1 MVLKSDTRLRVV
13 AQGAPAESSQQLS
26 IIVLPSVA
34 INASSQGPGQ
44 ARLSIRVGHSPKL
57 PSRPGQARWFVAKSP
72 YANAFEDSKI
82 SRAAQVGLFGEAELR
97 VRRCAVDASGKLGV
111 VVHAPVWLSG
121 CTVARSGGSGILV
134 ENGAG
139 LRLEGTTI
147 EASQNA
153 NLDVKDGSVDARGCS
168 LVGGATSGLV
178 VQGQGRAFLAD
189 SRIEGHAQ
197 GNVFAIA
204 GARLFAAK
212 SSIRGDASGVWL
224 QDAMVAMVDT
234 RIESAT
240 GAALDLR
247 GSATPVFYRCGLIGG
262 LSLGAGSTAQFAECE
277 LTGEQNT
284 AVAARVELCAHASV
298 AYAIDRTLAHVQ
310 GVEQPPSA
318 S

>member
-1 MVLKSDTRLRVV
+1 VLEQCGQS
-13 AQGAPAESSQQLS
+13 GIWCEGG
-26 IIVLPSVA
+26 SVA
-34 INASSQGPGQ
+34 VVDSEL
-44 ARLSIRVGHSPKL
+44 RDLSVHG
-57 PSRPGQARWFVAKSP
+57 AFVAKSP